1 MNQIIQNARSKKR
14 IIFCVDCA
22 AYCSHKQFSF
32 KKYTEVD
39 FVFLS
44 PHKNLGGS
52 ESCGVLLG
60 RKSIIELSK
69 PTFPGGGTVKFVKGY
84 KKEDIMYE
92 DNIFSREISGTPAFL
107 GFYRAALSF

>member
-1 MNQIIQNARSKKR
+1 MNR
-14 IIFCVDCA
+14 IINKVRKTKKVFFCVDCA
-22 AYCSHKQFSF
+22 AYCSHKLFSF
-32 KKYTEVD
+32 EKFNEVD

-44 PHKNLGGS
+44 PHKNLGGA
-52 ESCGVLLG
+52 ESCGVLVG

-92 DNIFSREISGTPAFL
+92 DNIFAR
-107 GFYRAALSF
+107 